1 MSLKWPNKDPD
12 ETLDYSID
20 WSRFLGNA
28 TIVSATWFVDAADG
42 TKTQLSDSGPLV
54 NGIQLVS
61 SSVNST
67 NTVATANI
75 GSGTN
80 NVRYKFTCQ
89 ITDSNGLV
97 VERTVFLRVRE
108 K

>member
-12 ETLDYSID
+12 EIMDYSID
-20 WSRFLGNA
+20 WSRFLRGA
-28 TIVSATWFVDAADG
+28 TLTSVTWYVDAADG
-42 TKTQLSDSGPLV
+42 TKTELIPSGQLV
-54 NGIQLVS
+54 NDIQLIS
-61 SSVNST
+61 ATNT
-67 NTVATANI
+67 NTVATARL

-80 NVRYKFTCQ
+80 NIQYKFTCQ

-97 VERTVFLRVRE
+97 VERSVRLRVRN